1 MFTKIKFFAKGVH
14 FSFDIFMCLAVIS
27 LALEIDKR
35 NKNSQ
40 NGNQISYKKPWD
52 VRKQHSPNN
61 SPSNPVGFC

>member
-1 MFTKIKFFAKGVH
+1 MFTKIKFFAKGIH
-14 FSFDIFMCLAVIS
+14 FSFDIFMCLAVIA
-27 LALEIDKR
+27 LALEIDKQ

-40 NGNQISYKKPWD
+40 SYKKPWN